1 MPDPILPSPAPATP
15 PVRHRGIWAW
25 PFVLALTFAT
35 TVGAW
40 LQWSDEQ
47 EHEEERRTLIADV
60 LTLENRISDWLA
72 GEEAALTA
80 LAQRLPLRL
89 DDATLLREPAVVE
102 GLRRMWISVTV
113 IDPDNRLRAHVPP
126 QSPQPPTLAPGSGVD
141 DGNVS
146 AHLSTPTAGGG
157 RLIARFAPTALLR
170 QTVPWWLSRK
180 YDVRLVDED
189 DQRIA
194 STGDPLPR
202 RGRQSYRV
210 SLEPRMGNAF
220 LELTTREVRKPWWR
234 TLPMAL
240 MAAFLLLSAAT
251 SWALRRQMREVAS
264 AEDRWRTEAAW
275 RRAIENSLTV
285 GLRGR
290 DTEGRLVHVNRAF
303 CDLVGLPPE
312 QLLGQLPPMP
322 YWLPDTLEDHMQRH
336 LRTLAGEA
344 PREGYEAR
352 WRHSN
357 GTTLDVMVFE
367 APLIDAAGQ
376 HIGWM
381 GSIVDITER
390 KRSEER
396 ERRQLETLGN
406 HARLTTLGEVASA
419 LAHQLN
425 QPLAAVAGYNAG
437 VLRSLERS
445 GFADAVVLDAV
456 RRMGEQVAEA
466 GHIVQRIRGFLTRR
480 TPQREACQL
489 NGIVLRALG
498 LLQRDLA
505 RRHIRVVTDFADTL
519 PNVLADPILVEQVL
533 INLVRN
539 AADALGDTPSSALAA
554 SSAPTIRITVSQA
567 GTQGVRVAVD
577 DNGCGLGGRS
587 VEELTAPF
595 HSTKADGM
603 GMGLAICRS
612 VIEAHHGTLEAGN
625 SDLGGARL
633 SFTLPVDPP
642 QPAP

>member
-1 MPDPILPSPAPATP
+1 MPTLTLPPPAAATH
-15 PVRHRGIWAW
+15 PVRHRGTWAW
-25 PFVLALTFAT
+25 PFVLALTFAAA
-35 TVGAW
+35 VGAW

-72 GEEAALTA
+72 GEDAALAA
-80 LAQRLPLRL
+80 LARILPAQV
-89 DDATLLREPAVVE
+89 DDATLLREPAVAE
-102 GLRRMWISVTV
+102 GLRRLWISVTV
-113 IDPDNRLRAHVPP
+113 IDRDHRLQAHVPP
-126 QSPQPPTLAPGSGVD
+126 QMQPPPSLTPGAGVD
-141 DGNVS
+141 DGNLS
-146 AHLSTPTAGGG
+146 AHLSSPLAGGG

-189 DQRIA
+189 EQRIA
-194 STGDPLPR
+194 STGDPLPKA
-202 RGRQSYRV
+202 GRQSYRV
-210 SLEPRMGNAF
+210 SLEPRIGSAF

-234 TLPMAL
+234 TLPLVL
-240 MAAFLLLSAAT
+240 MAVFLLLSAAA
-251 SWALRRQMREVAS
+251 SWMLRRQMREVAN

-275 RRAIENSLTV
+275 RLAIEDSLTV

-312 QLLGQLPPMP
+312 KLLGQLPPMP
-322 YWLPDTLEDHMQRH
+322 YWLPDTFEDHMQRH
-336 LRTLAGEA
+336 LRTMAGEA

-357 GTTLDVMVFE
+357 GSTMDVMVFE
-367 APLIDAAGQ
+367 APLIDAAGR

-390 KRSEER
+390 KRLEER

-425 QPLAAVAGYNAG
+425 QPLAALAGYNAG

-445 GFADAVVLDAV
+445 GFNDAMVLDAV

-480 TPQREACQL
+480 APQREPCQMD
-489 NGIVLRALG
+489 GIVQRALT

-505 RRHIRVVTDFADTL
+505 RRHIRVDTVCTDPL
-519 PNVLADPILVEQVL
+519 PTVWADPILLEQVV
-533 INLVRN
+533 INLLRN
-539 AADALGDTPSSALAA
+539 AADALADTSAPRIRVTLSSAAMD
-554 SSAPTIRITVSQA
+554 RVC
-567 GTQGVRVAVD
+567 VAVD

-587 VEELTAPF
+587 VEELTTPF

-612 VIEAHHGTLEAGN
+612 VIEAHHGTLQAG
-625 SDLGGARL
+625 SSELGGARIAL
-633 SFTLPVDPP
+633 TLPVDPP
-642 QPAP
+642 KDNA